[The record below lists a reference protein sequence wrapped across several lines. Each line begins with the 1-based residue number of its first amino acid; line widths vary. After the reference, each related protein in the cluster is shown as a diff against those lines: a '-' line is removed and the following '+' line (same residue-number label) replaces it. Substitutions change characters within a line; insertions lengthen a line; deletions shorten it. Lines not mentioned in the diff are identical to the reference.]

1 MNKITTTLQIQD
13 YRSLL
18 FQLTYKKP
26 LIIFI
31 TIIGLGSLITSI
43 LYFLGLFNS
52 FSSPPYLQLFFGIFI
67 VFFLPFS
74 IYRQANKSLKGNK
87 RLSESITY
95 EFSQEH
101 VSLTGESFSST
112 YTWDKIPKI
121 IINKK
126 WILIYQNKTTANI
139 IMRNS
144 FQEADLLEFIK
155 IINSYNSIKKKIKK

>member
-1 MNKITTTLQIQD
+1 
-13 YRSLL
+13 
-18 FQLTYKKP
+18 
-26 LIIFI
+26 
-31 TIIGLGSLITSI
+31 
-43 LYFLGLFNS
+43 
-52 FSSPPYLQLFFGIFI
+52 